1 MTSTVVVTTARIK
14 ISSDNAL
21 DAFPVTRIP
30 SSSALI
36 NNLSSSIENLRSNNS
51 SSSSSS
57 NNFTTAIFTDEYRN
71 YKPVI
76 LTGVA
81 AGWFQPVISC
91 SRIIELC
98 EPGDVDVLLAK
109 DGRNFLKHHYCTTQ
123 RVSLED
129 GLRAVLTQVE
139 GDDGRSNHDRLYVR
153 IYLVDHPRVLAEL
166 DLDFL
171 TRLAFG
177 DSHIQESTSFSSSR
191 NFQPKN
197 IGLWA
202 SSSQCVTPLHF
213 DLCHGFLAQI
223 HGHKTFIMANSDDS
237 TLLHYWMDNRH
248 NVHSGDN
255 NTTSPI
261 NLIAWLE
268 GSDDE
273 RKRYTHLD
281 EVGWF
286 IAQLCPGDVLY
297 TPPGWWHCVISETS
311 SCSVLI
317 PFDPLPDNEQLPAI
331 VLMVA

>member
-1 MTSTVVVTTARIK
+1 MASTTAVVAIARIT

-30 SSSALI
+30 PISNEFSALI
-36 NNLSSSIENLRSNNS
+36 
-51 SSSSSS
+51 
-57 NNFTTAIFTDEYRN
+57 FTHEYRN
-71 YKPVI
+71 CKPVI
-76 LTGVA
+76 MTGAA
-81 AGWFQPVISC
+81 AGWFQPLSC
-91 SRIIELC
+91 NRIIELC

-123 RVSLED
+123 RVSLAD
-129 GLRAVLTQVE
+129 GLQTVLAPPVLE
-139 GDDGRSNHDRLYVR
+139 GVDDRERLYVR
-153 IYLVDHPRVLAEL
+153 IYLVDHPKVLAEL
-166 DLDFL
+166 NLNFL
-171 TRLAFG
+171 QDLAFT
-177 DSHIQESTSFSSSR
+177 SSAIQFKA
-191 NFQPKN
+191 KN

-223 HGHKTFIMANSDDS
+223 YGYKTFIMANADDS
-237 TLLHYWMDNRH
+237 TLLHYWMDNKRSLD
-248 NVHSGDN
+248 SGDN

-268 GSDDE
+268 GSADE
-273 RKRYTHLD
+273 RKRYNHVD

-286 IAQLCPGDVLY
+286 IARLGPGDVLY

-317 PFDPLPDNEQLPAI
+317 PFDPLPDHELLPAI
-331 VLMVA
+331 VLMVG